1 MEIGVPSIELQNLT
15 TGSSLK
21 QLYFSTDILFS
32 TFTLHLHGSIVVTTT
47 LWKIEPYPQI
57 FLIESLVWT
66 ENMSDQ

>member
-32 TFTLHLHGSIVVTTT
+32 TFTLHLHGFIVVTTT
-47 LWKIEPYPQI
+47 LWKKIEPYPQI
-57 FLIESLVWT
+57 FLIESLV
-66 ENMSDQ
+66 